1 MNRARRGLRILLG
14 VVYAAAGIL
23 HLIFPEPFLGIIPDW
38 VKAPEAAVAVTG
50 IAELA
55 GAAGLLQ
62 GRSRA
67 LRQAAG
73 AGLALYAVG
82 VFPANIQHF
91 ANDLTRAD
99 QGLGLGYHIPRLL
112 AQPVIAWAALW
123 AGGVTDWPF
132 RRR

>member
-1 MNRARRGLRILLG
+1 MSGARRGLRILLG
-14 VVYAAAGIL
+14 VVYAVAGIL
-23 HLIFPEPFLGIIPDW
+23 HLVFPEPFLGIMPDW
-38 VKAPEAAVAVTG
+38 VKAPEAAVAITG

-62 GRSRA
+62 GKSRA

-91 ANDLTRAD
+91 AHDLAQAD
-99 QGLGLGYHIPRLL
+99 QGLGLRLL